1 MELIGVDAPSSGG
14 FLEPLADADR
24 PTWAGRIGG
33 GALARASTA
42 PAAKRQTRSGT
53 GFGQAAA
60 CPCPSTAIDI
70 RSRRHVEALCFGDMA
85 TETSTIRVTRA
96 TRDLL
101 AEQARERGVSV
112 AALVG
117 EIAEERRRDAIWRSE
132 HEANRVDER
141 NPDTQAEFREWE
153 GTLEDGLD

>member
-1 MELIGVDAPSSGG
+1 
-14 FLEPLADADR
+14 
-24 PTWAGRIGG
+24 
-33 GALARASTA
+33 
-42 PAAKRQTRSGT
+42 
-53 GFGQAAA
+53 
-60 CPCPSTAIDI
+60 
-70 RSRRHVEALCFGDMA
+70 MA

-112 AALVG
+112 AALLG

-132 HEANRVDER
+132 YQANRIDEQS
-141 NPDTQAEFREWE
+141 PATQAELREWE